1 MGGAGGGGSG
11 GERKNEPTVHIKT
24 CVLALGEGDSVLLW
38 MDPWPQNK
46 NLRNKFSSY
55 GSHYIWRSEL

>member
-24 CVLALGEGDSVLLW
+24 CVLGEGDSVLLW

-46 NLRNKFSSY
+46 NLRNTFSSD